1 MRRALLQLIALSP
14 VVWSAGCG
22 FKPRPVRLNLPFQR
36 IYIREDKP
44 QAASPNRPSL
54 DRGQTQITQRL
65 REALGGRLQ
74 RQLVNSAEQAEVI
87 LRIFESESQRIVVGY
102 SGTGRPREV
111 ELRLRLAFRI
121 EDRAGRALVPADEL
135 DIRRTIRINES
146 DVLATEDAERSQQI
160 TMEEALVQEVLRR
173 LEGIRTDAAAPRS

>member
-1 MRRALLQLIALSP
+1 VRRALLGLLLLGPALGLS
-14 VVWSAGCG
+14 GCG
-22 FKPRPVRLNLPFQR
+22 FKPRPVRLSLPFER

-44 QAASPNRPSL
+44 QDPRTHRPSL
-54 DRGQTQITQRL
+54 DRGQTQIIQRL

-74 RQLVNSAEQAEVI
+74 KKLVNSAEQAEVI
-87 LRIFESESQRIVVGY
+87 LRIYESEAQRIIVGY

-146 DVLATEDAERSQQI
+146 DVLATDDAERSQQRV
-160 TMEEALVQEVLRR
+160 MEEALVQEVLRR
-173 LEGIRTDAAAPRS
+173 LEGVRTDAAAPRS

>member
-1 MRRALLQLIALSP
+1 VRRTLIRGLIFSP
-14 VVWSAGCG
+14 LIWASGCG

-36 IYIREDKP
+36 IFIRDDKP
-44 QAASPNRPSL
+44 QSTTQNRPSL

-65 REALGGRLQ
+65 KEALGGRLQ
-74 RQLVNSAEQAEVI
+74 RELVNTPEQAEVI
-87 LRIFESESQRIVVGY
+87 LRIFESESQRIIVGY

-121 EDRAGRALVPADEL
+121 EDRSGRALVPADEL

-146 DVLATEDAERSQQI
+146 DVLATEDAERTQQV

-173 LEGIRTDAAAPRS
+173 LEGVRTDATAPRS

>member
-1 MRRALLQLIALSP
+1 MRRALLGLACLSP
-14 VVWSAGCG
+14 LLWASGCG
-22 FKPRPVRLNLPFQR
+22 FKPRPVRLSLPFQR
-36 IYIREDKP
+36 IYIRDDKP
-44 QAASPNRPSL
+44 VDPRNPRGSL

-74 RQLVNSAEQAEVI
+74 RTLVNSAEQAEVI
-87 LRIFESESQRIVVGY
+87 LRIFESESQRIIVGY

-121 EDRAGRALVPADEL
+121 EDSSGRALVPADEL

-146 DVLATEDAERSQQI
+146 DVLATEDAERSQQV

-173 LEGIRTDAAAPRS
+173 LEGIRTDAASPRP